1 MMSQIPINLAKG
13 DKKEIDREILR
24 AGLMAEYDAINLY
37 LQMAE
42 VAQNPKIKTI
52 LREIA
57 EEEKTHVGEF
67 QALLLML
74 DKEQAEEL
82 AKGAKEVKELVG

>member
-24 AGLMAEYDAINLY
+24 VGIMAEYDAINLY

-42 VAQNPKIKTI
+42 IAQNPKIKTV

-57 EEEKTHVGEF
+57 GEEKTHVGEF
-67 QALLLML
+67 EALLLML
-74 DKEQAEEL
+74 DKEQAKEL
-82 AKGAKEVKELVG
+82 IAGAKEVKKLVG